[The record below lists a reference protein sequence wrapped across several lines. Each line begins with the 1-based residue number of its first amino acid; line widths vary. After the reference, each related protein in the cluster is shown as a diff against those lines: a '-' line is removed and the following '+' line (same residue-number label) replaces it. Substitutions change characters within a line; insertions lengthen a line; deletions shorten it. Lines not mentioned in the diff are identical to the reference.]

1 MAEPQGGGAEG
12 SRRRSTSAARRG
24 AAAPTQEG
32 ATPPSPSSP
41 CGACKFLR
49 RKCVAG
55 CIFAPHFSSDQGAAK
70 FAAVHKVFGASNV
83 SKLLLHVP
91 AHRRNEAVATI
102 CYEAQARLS
111 DPVYGCVSTIL
122 SLQQQVASLQAEVAM
137 TQTQVMNGRIAY
149 ASVLDT
155 TQQQQQQQQQQALQ
169 HHHPNMINTLGL
181 YPAFSN
187 SSSAS
192 TTNLMNITNFNPA
205 TGGFDL
211 SMEAATAPS
220 SSHSIHPLHHNSNF
234 SRLSQYD
241 DDDEQE
247 SKIPPVFNPDL

>member
-1 MAEPQGGGAEG
+1 MADQPQGGEG
-12 SRRRSTSAARRG
+12 SRRRNTRDARRG

-32 ATPPSPSSP
+32 AAPSQSTP

-49 RKCVAG
+49 RKCVTG
-55 CIFAPHFSSDQGAAK
+55 CIFAPHFGSDQGAAK

-83 SKLLLHVP
+83 SKLLLHIP
-91 AHRRNEAVATI
+91 ANRRNEAVATI

-122 SLQQQVASLQAEVAM
+122 SLQQQVASLQAEVAI

-149 ASVLDT
+149 ANALET
-155 TQQQQQQQQQQALQ
+155 TQQQQQQALQ
-169 HHHPNMINTLGL
+169 QHHHQNMVNNINMGL

-192 TTNLMNITNFNPA
+192 TNLMNISTNNFNPA

-211 SMEAATAPS
+211 AMEAAAAPS
-220 SSHSIHPLHHNSNF
+220 SSHSIHPLHHNNF
-234 SRLSQYD
+234 SRYD